1 MTNNFFFFLF
11 IERPWKQAKT
21 LDMNMVT
28 TKEVDLLNL
37 ATHGLS
43 LTTCGIINK
52 VKKFVDSVEKPDSLI
67 VLLSFS
73 L

>member
-1 MTNNFFFFLF
+1 
-11 IERPWKQAKT
+11 
-21 LDMNMVT
+21 MNMVT